1 MFTQPGTPGHTQPK
15 YGDLWPFTGALL
27 GAFPSRCPQPIGVH
41 AGLQPSLSHPPEQN
55 RSVRSPKMGCFS
67 LENSHGQRD
76 MFFFCFFLVE
86 TKLFYDFASMWVE
99 IGCTSKSRVQGC
111 DSLNG
116 FISGGTHSTGAQE
129 NIDCSKQRSW
139 VWYGSKLDPL
149 K

>member
-76 MFFFCFFLVE
+76 MFFFVFSWLKRNCFMILLRCELKLGVLLRVVSKGVIPWMASFLVGRI
-86 TKLFYDFASMWVE
+86 L
-99 IGCTSKSRVQGC
+99 RVLKKTLIAVSSVHG
-111 DSLNG
+111 
-116 FISGGTHSTGAQE
+116 
-129 NIDCSKQRSW
+129 
-139 VWYGSKLDPL
+139 YGMGQNLIP
-149 K
+149 